1 MPFLSPNQQHQSTER
16 GTERQQKVQFLP
28 PERHL
33 TSTKHCVCVCACVSK
48 STVQMT
54 WQELFLK
61 EHQFSYVSQHGQ
73 PTRVLHLRISHGH
86 NSQCRHRQQWTHN
99 ASISLQ
105 WNDAVICYREDSWPV
120 KTCFEYLQKVF
131 VGDKS
136 SKDGQQNNKVCMPVC
151 SLAPHIN

>member
-1 MPFLSPNQQHQSTER
+1 VSGSAISWAICKSAPRSRQITTPTPHQQFFTGRMPFLSPNQQRQSTER

-73 PTRVLHLRISHGH
+73 PTRVLHLRISHVTIPSADTDSSGH
-86 NSQCRHRQQWTHN
+86 R
-99 ASISLQ
+99 
-105 WNDAVICYREDSWPV
+105 
-120 KTCFEYLQKVF
+120 
-131 VGDKS
+131 
-136 SKDGQQNNKVCMPVC
+136 MPLYPF
-151 SLAPHIN
+151 SAMMLLFATGRTAGL